1 MLLRIFAA
9 DIVAAQQHQ
18 SDIGR
23 IASQPAWQLRCHL
36 HARPTPMPFM
46 IAVEGVAL
54 VVGPVGI
61 AFEAT
66 LERTDEINFGSG
78 INE

>member
-1 MLLRIFAA
+1 
-9 DIVAAQQHQ
+9 
-18 SDIGR
+18 
-23 IASQPAWQLRCHL
+23 
-36 HARPTPMPFM
+36 M